1 MYFFRQNRSA
11 YARKKLTRERRR
23 SFNGGGKT
31 IRRGVRTEPRPGW
44 KKKTSPIEL
53 SFEKEA
59 ETKRRRKDRIWIDR
73 RIDVTDPVEIA
84 IEGEERDRDEARRL
98 GAEAADSRSPRPV
111 AWSPRLATA
120 SRSRAP
126 IVAALAPPRPPASG
140 SASAWTR
147 PSSGKRQEG
156 DA

>member
-1 MYFFRQNRSA
+1 MAAAKRFVAAFEQNRV
-11 YARKKLTRERRR
+11 AR
-23 SFNGGGKT
+23 
-31 IRRGVRTEPRPGW
+31 RPAW

-111 AWSPRLATA
+111 AWSPRLASA

-140 SASAWTR
+140 SASRVDTPLLWKATR
-147 PSSGKRQEG
+147 G
-156 DA
+156 

>member
-1 MYFFRQNRSA
+1 MAAVKRFVAAFEQNRV
-11 YARKKLTRERRR
+11 AR
-23 SFNGGGKT
+23 
-31 IRRGVRTEPRPGW
+31 RPAW

-111 AWSPRLATA
+111 AWSPRLASA

-140 SASAWTR
+140 SASRVDTPLLRKATR
-147 PSSGKRQEG
+147 G
-156 DA
+156 

>member
-1 MYFFRQNRSA
+1 MAAAKRFVAAFEQNRV
-11 YARKKLTRERRR
+11 ARRA
-23 SFNGGGKT
+23 
-31 IRRGVRTEPRPGW
+31 GW

-140 SASAWTR
+140 SASRVDTPLLRKATR
-147 PSSGKRQEG
+147 G
-156 DA
+156 

>member
-1 MYFFRQNRSA
+1 MAAAKRFVAAFEQNRV
-11 YARKKLTRERRR
+11 AR
-23 SFNGGGKT
+23 
-31 IRRGVRTEPRPGW
+31 RPAW

-73 RIDVTDPVEIA
+73 RIDVTDPEEIA

-140 SASAWTR
+140 SASRVDTPLLRKATR
-147 PSSGKRQEG
+147 G
-156 DA
+156 

>member
-1 MYFFRQNRSA
+1 MAAAKRFVAAFEQNRV
-11 YARKKLTRERRR
+11 AR
-23 SFNGGGKT
+23 
-31 IRRGVRTEPRPGW
+31 RPGW

-111 AWSPRLATA
+111 AWSPRLASA

>member
-1 MYFFRQNRSA
+1 MAAAKRFVAAFEQNRV
-11 YARKKLTRERRR
+11 AR
-23 SFNGGGKT
+23 
-31 IRRGVRTEPRPGW
+31 RPGW

-140 SASAWTR
+140 SASRVDTPLLRKATR
-147 PSSGKRQEG
+147 G
-156 DA
+156 

>member
-1 MYFFRQNRSA
+1 MAAAKRFVAAFEQNRV
-11 YARKKLTRERRR
+11 AR
-23 SFNGGGKT
+23 
-31 IRRGVRTEPRPGW
+31 RPAW

-59 ETKRRRKDRIWIDR
+59 ETKAPEEGQDLDRQENRRYRSGGDRDR
-73 RIDVTDPVEIA
+73 GE
-84 IEGEERDRDEARRL
+84 EERDRDEARRL

-140 SASAWTR
+140 SASRVDTPLLRKATR
-147 PSSGKRQEG
+147 G
-156 DA
+156 